1 MIRTLCL
8 PLVFCFAVGP
18 ALAGESALP
27 REVGEWVDSAS
38 SSLVAFYKE
47 LHAAPELS
55 LEEHKTAAKI
65 ADAWVEAGYTVTRGV
80 GGTGVVAVLENGDG
94 PTVMLRT
101 DLDALPVVE
110 QTGLDYASTVRTA
123 DKRGAVVGV
132 MHACGHDIH
141 MTNLVGVSRFLAENN
156 DLWKGTLVCIAQPA
170 EELGAGAEAMLADGL
185 FARFPR
191 PDYAI
196 ALHAANDLRAGK
208 VSTCPGFFGANVD
221 SVDITVRGRGG
232 HGAAPHTTVDPIV
245 IAAKLVLDL
254 QTIVSRELKPT
265 EPAVVTVGSIHG
277 GTKHNVIG
285 DDVKLQLTVRTY
297 SADIR
302 KQIAE
307 AIQRKAKAAAASAGA
322 PEPEIVYSEGT
333 PSLYNDPDLTAR
345 VDGVLR
351 KTLGE
356 EAVEKA
362 EPMMGAEDFSR
373 YGKAGVPI
381 CMFRLGTISQERL
394 DAWKAAGETPPSMH
408 SALYWPNPDATLR
421 TGVQAM
427 TAIVLDLM
435 PR

>member
-1 MIRTLCL
+1 MIRLL
-8 PLVFCFAVGP
+8 SLLLVAGFAVRSV
-18 ALAGESALP
+18 AAD
-27 REVGEWVDSAS
+27 EVVEWVDAQTP
-38 SSLVAFYKE
+38 SLVEFYKE

-65 ADAWVEAGYTVTRGV
+65 ADAWEAAGYTVTRGV

-101 DLDALPVVE
+101 DLDGLPVVE
-110 QTGLDYASTVRTA
+110 QTGLDYASTVRTT

-132 MHACGHDIH
+132 MHACGHDVH
-141 MTNLVGVSRFLAENN
+141 MTNLVGVSRCLTENKN
-156 DLWKGTLVCIAQPA
+156 LWKGTLVCIAQPA

-196 ALHAANDLRAGK
+196 ALHAANDLEAGK

-221 SVDITVRGRGG
+221 SVDITVRGKGG
-232 HGAAPHTTVDPIV
+232 HGAAPHTAIDPVV
-245 IAAKLVLDL
+245 IAARLVLDL

-265 EPAVVTVGSIHG
+265 EPAVITVGSIHG

-307 AIQRKAKAAAASAGA
+307 AIERKAKAAAASADA
-322 PEPEIVYSEGT
+322 PDPEIVYSEGT
-333 PSLYNDPDLTAR
+333 PSLYNDPDLTTR

-351 KTLGE
+351 KTLGDGS
-356 EAVEKA
+356 VNKA

-381 CMFRLGTISQERL
+381 CMFRLGTISKERL

-408 SALYWPNPDATLR
+408 SSLYWPNPEPTLR

>member
-1 MIRTLCL
+1 MIRSLCL
-8 PLVFCFAVGP
+8 LLVVGSVTGP
-18 ALAGESALP
+18 ASADD
-27 REVGEWVDSAS
+27 VADWVDDAAP
-38 SSLVAFYKE
+38 SLVAFYQE
-47 LHAAPELS
+47 LHASPELS
-55 LEEHKTAAKI
+55 LEEHKTSAKI
-65 ADAWVEAGYTVTRGV
+65 ADAWEQAGYTVTRGV
-80 GGTGVVAVLENGDG
+80 GGTGVVAVLANGDG

-101 DLDALPVVE
+101 DLDGLPVAE
-110 QTGLDYASTVRTA
+110 QTGLDYASQVRTT
-123 DKRGAVVGV
+123 DKHGAVVGV

-141 MTNLVGVSRFLAENN
+141 MTNLVGVSRFLAEHKG
-156 DLWKGTLVCIAQPA
+156 LWKGTLVCIAQPA

-196 ALHAANDLRAGK
+196 ALHAANDLQAGK

-232 HGAAPHTTVDPIV
+232 HGAAPHSTVDPIV
-245 IAAKLVLDL
+245 TAAKLVLDL

-307 AIQRKAKAAAASAGA
+307 AIERKAKAAAASAGA
-322 PEPEIVYSEGT
+322 PEPLIVYSEGT

-351 KTLGE
+351 KALGE
-356 EAVEKA
+356 ESVEKA

-373 YGKAGVPI
+373 YGRAGVPI
-381 CMFRLGTISQERL
+381 CMFRLGTIDKERL
-394 DAWKAAGETPPSMH
+394 DAWKSAGETPPSMH
-408 SALYWPNPDATLR
+408 SALYWPNPDPTLR

-427 TAIVLDLM
+427 TSIVLDLM
-435 PR
+435 AK

>member
-1 MIRTLCL
+1 MIRQLSL
-8 PLVFCFAVGP
+8 LILVLVTCP
-18 ALAGESALP
+18 ALAD
-27 REVGEWVDSAS
+27 EVADWIDDAAP
-38 SSLVAFYKE
+38 SLVEFYKE
-47 LHAAPELS
+47 LHASPELS
-55 LEEHKTAAKI
+55 FEELKTAAKI
-65 ADAWVEAGYTVTRGV
+65 ADAWEEFGFTVTRGV
-80 GGTGVVAVLENGDG
+80 GGTGVVAVLENGEG

-110 QTGLDYASTVRTA
+110 QTGLDYASTVRTT

-141 MTNLVGVSRFLAENN
+141 MTNLVGVARCLAGNK
-156 DLWKGTLVCIAQPA
+156 DLWMGTLVCIAQPA

-191 PDYAI
+191 PDYAV
-196 ALHAANDLRAGK
+196 ALHAANDLQAGK
-208 VSTCPGFFGANVD
+208 VSTCPGYFGANVD

-232 HGAAPHTTVDPIV
+232 HGAAPHTTVDPVV

-254 QTIVSRELKPT
+254 QTIVSREIKPT
-265 EPAVVTVGSIHG
+265 EPAVITVGSIHG
-277 GTKHNVIG
+277 GTKHNIIG

-297 SADIR
+297 SSDIR

-307 AIQRKAKAAAASAGA
+307 AIERKAKAAAASAGA
-322 PEPEIVYSEGT
+322 PDPEIVYSEGT

-345 VDGVLR
+345 VEGVLR
-351 KTLGE
+351 TTLGDGSV
-356 EAVEKA
+356 EAA

-373 YGKAGVPI
+373 YGRAGVPI
-381 CMFRLGTISQERL
+381 CMFRLGTIRQERL

-408 SALYWPNPDATLR
+408 SALYWPDPEPALR
-421 TGVQAM
+421 TGVRAM

>member
-1 MIRTLCL
+1 MIRQLSLLTLV
-8 PLVFCFAVGP
+8 LVTCP
-18 ALAGESALP
+18 ALAD
-27 REVGEWVDSAS
+27 EVADWIDDAAP
-38 SSLVAFYKE
+38 SLVEFYKE
-47 LHAAPELS
+47 LHASPELS

-65 ADAWVEAGYTVTRGV
+65 ADAWEEFGFTVTRGV
-80 GGTGVVAVLENGDG
+80 GGTGVVAVLENGEG

-110 QTGLDYASTVRTA
+110 QTGLDYASTVRTT

-141 MTNLVGVSRFLAENN
+141 MTNLVGVARCLAGNK
-156 DLWKGTLVCIAQPA
+156 DLWMGTLVCIAQPA

-191 PDYAI
+191 PDYAV
-196 ALHAANDLRAGK
+196 ALHAANDLQAGK
-208 VSTCPGFFGANVD
+208 VSTCPGYFGANVD

-232 HGAAPHTTVDPIV
+232 HGAAPHTTVDPVV

-254 QTIVSRELKPT
+254 QTIVSREIKPT
-265 EPAVVTVGSIHG
+265 EPAVITVGSIHG
-277 GTKHNVIG
+277 GTKHNIIG

-297 SADIR
+297 SSDIR

-307 AIQRKAKAAAASAGA
+307 AIERKAKAAAASAGA
-322 PEPEIVYSEGT
+322 PDPEIVYSEGT

-345 VDGVLR
+345 VEGVLR
-351 KTLGE
+351 TTLGDGSV
-356 EAVEKA
+356 EAA

-373 YGKAGVPI
+373 YGRAGVPI
-381 CMFRLGTISQERL
+381 CMFRLGTIRQERL

-408 SALYWPNPDATLR
+408 SALYWPDPEPALR
-421 TGVQAM
+421 TGVRAM